1 MKDFKGL
8 VKISDVQNAFDE
20 IIDSMNN
27 IIDTYN
33 ASAKVL
39 DIDYTKGSSELGA
52 SGYTLTVGGLKRVI
66 QTYQGCSVGCKPF
79 KIDNS
84 HCKVTSGF
92 VFANNTVYRANEQ
105 DMTGSGS
112 VLYYD
117 VTNRRFSFGKGS
129 TSSTQ
134 SITIPAIRNSV
145 SWGNIWA
152 TTDSSTAWQV
162 PSLISS
168 GNATMPYK
176 GWSASAKLAGY
187 GNQWKWVWNFP
198 ATTSC
203 HIHCGFLDA
212 FAYTSANPW
221 SFDVLSGS
229 YSNAKWTRDSS
240 TSLLY
245 LDIDIS
251 NASGIQIYGTF
262 NKRSAYIEPFLG
274 IFGMQLSNV
283 TSTIITG
290 GDEDA
295 GQLVKICDLNWN
307 RDIKQLATINKTM
320 SESSSRSIT
329 IQPQG
334 LAFKTNNGYT
344 GDGDFCWATDGE
356 YDGEVKLFGNQI
368 SYMSN
373 IGGSRLHYFTIPT
386 YLFIPKNVTNPLS
399 GTVMNTY
406 TAKYKG

>member
-20 IIDSMNN
+20 IVDSMNN
-27 IIDTYN
+27 IIDSYN

-52 SGYTLTVGGLKRVI
+52 SGYTLSVGGLKRII

-79 KIDNS
+79 KIDSNN
-84 HCKVTSGF
+84 CKVTAGY

-117 VTNRRFSFGKGS
+117 ITNRRFSFGKNA

-152 TTDSSTAWQV
+152 TSSSSSAWKV
-162 PSLISS
+162 PSLIPTGASI
-168 GNATMPYK
+168 MPYEA
-176 GWSASAKLAGY
+176 WAASAQRDGY
-187 GNQWKWVWNFP
+187 NKEWKWVWNFP
-198 ATTSC
+198 SSTSC
-203 HIHCGFLDA
+203 HVHCGF
-212 FAYTSANPW
+212 YTTFLQNNK
-221 SFDVLSGS
+221 FYFGTLGGS
-229 YSNAKWTRDSS
+229 ISNVKWTSDSS
-240 TSLLY
+240 LGLLY
-245 LDIDIS
+245 IDADLT
-251 NASGIQIYGTF
+251 NVSGINIHGTF
-262 NKRSAYIEPFLG
+262 TKRSAYIEPFLP
-274 IFGMQLSNV
+274 IFGMKLSNV
-283 TSTIITG
+283 TSTVITD
-290 GDEDA
+290 GDSDA

-307 RDIKQLATINKTM
+307 RDTKQLATINKSM

-329 IQPQG
+329 ITSKG
-334 LAFKTNNGYT
+334 LPFKTNNGYT
-344 GDGDFCWATDGE
+344 GSGAFCWATDGE
-356 YDGEVKLFGNQI
+356 YDGEVKLFGKQI

>member
-20 IIDSMNN
+20 IVDSINN

-52 SGYTLTVGGLKRVI
+52 SGYTLSVGGLKRVI

-79 KIDNS
+79 KVDSS
-84 HCKVTSGF
+84 HCKVTAGY

-105 DMTGSGS
+105 DMIGSGN

-117 VTNRRFSFGKGS
+117 VTNRRFSFGKGATS
-129 TSSTQ
+129 TKT

-152 TTDSSTAWQV
+152 TSDSSIAWQV
-162 PSLISS
+162 PSLLPS

-176 GWSASAKLAGY
+176 GWSASAKLEGY
-187 GNQWKWVWNFP
+187 NKEWKWVWNFP
-198 ATTSC
+198 STTSC
-203 HIHCGFLDA
+203 HIHCGFLDG
-212 FAYTSANPW
+212 FLANNTW
-221 SFDVLSGS
+221 SFGTLGGS
-229 YSNAKWTRDSS
+229 ISNVKWTRDSS
-240 TSLLY
+240 TTLLY
-245 LDIDIS
+245 LDADLTNI
-251 NASGIQIYGTF
+251 SGINIHGTF
-262 NKRSAYIEPFLG
+262 TKRSAYIEPFLG
-274 IFGMQLSNV
+274 IFGMQLSNA
-283 TSTIITG
+283 TSTVITG
-290 GDEDA
+290 GDSNA

-307 RDIKQLATINKTM
+307 RDTKQLATINKSM

-329 IQPQG
+329 IQAKG
-334 LAFKTNNGYT
+334 LPFKTNNGYT
-344 GDGDFCWATDGE
+344 GNGNFCWATDGE
-356 YDGEVKLFGNQI
+356 YDGEVRLFGNQI

-373 IGGSRLHYFTIPT
+373 IGSSRLHYFTIPT

-399 GTVMNTY
+399 GTIMNTY

>member
-20 IIDSMNN
+20 IVNN
-27 IIDTYN
+27 INDMVDTYN
-33 ASAKVL
+33 SSAKVL
-39 DIDYTKGSSELGA
+39 DIDYTKGSAELGA
-52 SGYTLTVGGLKRVI
+52 SGYTLSVGGLKRII

-79 KIDNS
+79 KIDSN

-92 VFANNTVYRANEQ
+92 VFANNTVYRAEEQ
-105 DMTGSGS
+105 DMTGSGN

-117 VTNRRFSFGKGS
+117 VTNRRFSFGAGA

-134 SITIPAIRNSV
+134 SVTIPAIRNSV

-152 TTDSSTAWQV
+152 TSDSSTAWQV

-168 GNATMPYK
+168 GNTTMPYI
-176 GWSASAKLAGY
+176 GWSASAKLTGY
-187 GNQWKWVWNFP
+187 GNQWRWVWNFP

-203 HIHCGFLDA
+203 HIHVGFLDA

-221 SFDVLSGS
+221 SFNVLSGS

-274 IFGMQLSNV
+274 VFGMQLSNV
-283 TSTIITG
+283 TSTVITG
-290 GDEDA
+290 GDSDA
-295 GQLVKICDLNWN
+295 GQLVKICDLNWQ
-307 RDIKQLATINKTM
+307 RDGKQLATINKTI

-329 IQPQG
+329 IQPKG
-334 LAFKTNNGYT
+334 LYFNQS
-344 GDGDFCWATDGE
+344 DGFSGGGAFCWATDKE
-356 YDGEVKLFGNQI
+356 DNVHTYLFGQDL
-368 SYMSN
+368 
-373 IGGSRLHYFTIPT
+373 GYFNSTGKSKRRYWTIPT
-386 YLFIPKNVTNPLS
+386 YLYIPKNISNPFS
-399 GTVMNTY
+399 AEVMNTY
-406 TAKYKG
+406 TPIYKG